1 MIINMYYNKGR
12 QTIDFLSH
20 LFGPKHLINDDEYSK
35 PHWVIHWRFDKG
47 VIEDQHAILNTW
59 LHDNCTG
66 SYDSRYRF
74 NSGDPYLEINI
85 YNNDDMTTFRLRWDD
100 RHERN

>member
-1 MIINMYYNKGR
+1 MIINMYYNEGR

-47 VIEDQHAILNTW
+47 VIVL
-59 LHDNCTG
+59 
-66 SYDSRYRF
+66 
-74 NSGDPYLEINI
+74 
-85 YNNDDMTTFRLRWDD
+85 
-100 RHERN
+100 